1 MEKPGESE
9 ADRRDDEPSL
19 SETEAAAEEPPESFV
34 PAHPST
40 YFLAGLFLLA
50 VLTAL
55 YAAAEIV
62 LPFVLAVILKLLL
75 QPALRCLE
83 RVHVPRVLGTLL
95 IILAL
100 FGLVVGIGAG
110 LSVPAQ
116 SWAAK
121 LPQGIP
127 RLQQR
132 LSFLH
137 EPVDAVSKF
146 MQHAESMARGETT
159 PESGKPATQTTAP
172 ASVGGF
178 SLTQTLFSST
188 RAFAGGLFTM
198 LLLLFF
204 LLMSG
209 DTFLRRLVEILP
221 RFSDKR
227 QAVEISQEI
236 EHDISAYLATITMMN
251 IAVALCT
258 TLMTWLLGLQDP
270 VLWGVMAFF
279 LNYVPILGP
288 VVGAAVF
295 LLVGLLSLEPL
306 WRALLVAP
314 LYLLIHISESTIVT
328 PMLVARRFT
337 LNPVLVIMSLF
348 FWNWMWGALGM
359 ILAVPMLAIVKII
372 CGRIRP
378 LAAVSHFL
386 EG

>member
-1 MEKPGESE
+1 MERPGDSK
-9 ADRRDDEPSL
+9 AGKGGDDPSL
-19 SETEAAAEEPPESFV
+19 SEVEADELPEAFV
-34 PAHPST
+34 PANPST

-50 VLTAL
+50 VLTVL

-100 FGLVVGIGAG
+100 FGLVVGVGAG

-121 LPQGIP
+121 LPEGIP

-132 LSFLH
+132 LSFLR

-146 MQHAESMARGETT
+146 MQHAESMARGEMASA
-159 PESGKPATQTTAP
+159 PETPATQAAP
-172 ASVGGF
+172 ASASGT
-178 SLTQTLFSST
+178 SLTLTLFSGT

-221 RFSDKR
+221 RFRDKR

-251 IAVALCT
+251 IAVGLGT
-258 TLMTWLLGLQDP
+258 TLMTWALGLQDP
-270 VLWGVMAFF
+270 VLWGVMAFL

-288 VVGAAVF
+288 VVGAAIF
-295 LLVGLLSLEPL
+295 LLVGLLSLDPL

-314 LYLLIHISESTIVT
+314 LYLLIHITESTVVT
-328 PMLVARRFT
+328 PMLLARRFT

-348 FWNWMWGALGM
+348 FWNWMWGAVGM
-359 ILAVPMLAIVKII
+359 ILAVPMLAIIKII
-372 CGRIRP
+372 SGRIRP

>member
-9 ADRRDDEPSL
+9 ADGRDDEPPL
-19 SETEAAAEEPPESFV
+19 SEAEAAAEEPPEAFV

-100 FGLVVGIGAG
+100 FGLVVGVGAG

-121 LPQGIP
+121 LPEGVP

-132 LSFLH
+132 LSFLR

-146 MQHAESMARGETT
+146 MQHAESMARGETMPA
-159 PESGKPATQTTAP
+159 PETPATQAAP
-172 ASVGGF
+172 ASVGGA
-178 SLTQTLFSST
+178 SLTLTLFSGT

-251 IAVALCT
+251 IAVGLGTA
-258 TLMTWLLGLQDP
+258 LMTWLLGLQDP
-270 VLWGVMAFF
+270 VLWGVMAFL

-288 VVGAAVF
+288 VVGAAIF
-295 LLVGLLSLEPL
+295 LLVGLLSLDPL

-314 LYLLIHISESTIVT
+314 LYLLIHVTESTVVT
-328 PMLVARRFT
+328 PMLLARRFT

-348 FWNWMWGALGM
+348 FWNWMWGVVGM
-359 ILAVPMLAIVKII
+359 ILAVPMLAIIKIV

>member
-1 MEKPGESE
+1 MERPGDSK
-9 ADRRDDEPSL
+9 AGKGGDDPSL
-19 SETEAAAEEPPESFV
+19 SEAEAEADELPEAFV
-34 PAHPST
+34 PANPST

-50 VLTAL
+50 VLTVL

-100 FGLVVGIGAG
+100 FGLVVGVGAG

-121 LPQGIP
+121 LPEGIP

-132 LSFLH
+132 LSFLR

-146 MQHAESMARGETT
+146 MQHAESMARGEMASA
-159 PESGKPATQTTAP
+159 PETPATQAAP
-172 ASVGGF
+172 ASASGT
-178 SLTQTLFSST
+178 SLTLTLFSGT

-221 RFSDKR
+221 RFRDKR

-251 IAVALCT
+251 IAVGLGT
-258 TLMTWLLGLQDP
+258 TLMTWALGLQDP
-270 VLWGVMAFF
+270 VLWGVMAFL

-288 VVGAAVF
+288 VVGAAIF
-295 LLVGLLSLEPL
+295 LLVGLLSLDPL

-314 LYLLIHISESTIVT
+314 LYLLIHITESTVVT
-328 PMLVARRFT
+328 PMLLARRFT

-348 FWNWMWGALGM
+348 FWNWMWGAVGM
-359 ILAVPMLAIVKII
+359 ILAVPMLAIIKII
-372 CGRIRP
+372 SGRIRP